1 MDNTIFQ
8 LEKEKLRQVLNQ
20 IQVEREYLN
29 QAIADNTH
37 LYSKEDY
44 TRAYLTYI
52 QDKKQKELEKIQ
64 SKPYFARLD
73 FKEEKGDAEKLYIGK
88 LSLLDKDT
96 HKPIIID
103 WRSPIANLYYD
114 GKLGE
119 AEYKCIDGIIKGDI
133 LLKRQF
139 IIEDGIL
146 KRYLDIDLT
155 TNDELLQVALGQNAD
170 SRLKN
175 IVSTIQEEQNK
186 IIRADMFKT
195 LIVQGVAGSGK
206 TTIALHRIAYLIY
219 NHENEFNPEEFMII
233 APNKFFLNYISEILP
248 DLGVENVRQCTFE
261 DFAFEIIGKKLKI
274 SDENEKLIKIVNKE
288 NQNISTDLLI
298 QESKL
303 KSSIKFQQIVDEYL
317 KVIEENF
324 LPQED
329 FIVEG
334 YTIMRY
340 KELQYLFKEKY
351 ASHNFEARLFEI
363 KKDLVYYLRKF
374 SQDIINQIKSKRS
387 KDIEELYHMCLSEDE
402 IRNRRISLFEEKENI
417 LKLLENKPE
426 KIAEYYIKKIKKL
439 DCLQYYKD
447 FISNYLSQLTMKQE
461 LKEYLINSTREN
473 LSKNS
478 VTYED
483 IAPIMYI
490 QYKVYGTKS
499 KIKLNHVVI
508 DEAQDYGEFQFAV
521 LKMILNS
528 NSMTILRRYIARYS
542 FL

>member
-1 MDNTIFQ
+1 MDNAIFQ

-20 IQVEREYLN
+20 IQVEKEYLN

-88 LSLLDKDT
+88 LSLIDKDT

-103 WRSPIANLYYD
+103 WRAPIANLYYD

-119 AEYKCIDGIIKGDI
+119 AEYKCLDGILKGDI

-146 KRYLDIDLT
+146 KKYSDIDLT
-155 TNDELLQVALGQNAD
+155 TNDELLQAALGQNAD

-219 NHENEFNPEEFMII
+219 HHENEFNPEEFMII

-298 QESKL
+298 QESKF

-317 KVIEENF
+317 QIIEENF

-447 FISNYLSQLTMKQE
+447 FIDNYLPQLTMKQE

-473 LSKNS
+473 LSKSS

-490 QYKVYGTKS
+490 QYRVYGTKS
-499 KIKLNHVVI
+499 KIKLKHVVI